1 MEPLLLARVVV
12 AQNGVVNVH
21 VNAETLYNLE
31 ATQRLTGAILG
42 HLGCPTCHSGRQI
55 LFLQEE
61 AQFAVTGNAGDIREP
76 LRIKPV
82 KNPPPGQGGQ
92 APPGGSSI
100 DRGDPGPPEQPWPV
114 GGEE

>member
-1 MEPLLLARVVV
+1 
-12 AQNGVVNVH
+12 
-21 VNAETLYNLE
+21 
-31 ATQRLTGAILG
+31 
-42 HLGCPTCHSGRQI
+42 
-55 LFLQEE
+55 
-61 AQFAVTGNAGDIREP
+61 